1 MINGIVNDEFEAIIT
16 LKISSNNGRVYEQ
29 SAIID
34 TGFNGWLS
42 LPPDIINQ
50 LGLPWKRRG
59 RAILGDGS
67 ECIFDVYQASIIW
80 DDKLLIIPIDEAES
94 EPLFGMSLMKGYKLT
109 VEVMA
114 VGLVTIEEL

>member
-42 LPPDIINQ
+42 FPPDIINQ

-59 RAILGDGS
+59 LAILGDGS

-80 DDKLLIIPIDEAES
+80 DDKL
-94 EPLFGMSLMKGYKLT
+94 T
-109 VEVMA
+109 VEVIA
-114 VGLVTIEEL
+114 GGLVKIEES